1 MEKIRTVAETLAI
14 LHQYHHPFGLERQP
28 KQLKTAD
35 FDGPVI
41 FSNDPETATV
51 PPAFFTVQT
60 IQELKAL
67 NGVPDSRYGPGKMES
82 HHPLPEPFSAER
94 LANVSANHIDLY
106 KAFRAYIYGDSAL
119 VKDYEEMLNAKC
131 FPMKVAFY
139 NGEEITV
146 SANNPLI
153 IKDKEYC
160 GELVV
165 LVYNKITIE
174 PEGKV
179 ICYTNGRIEADVIQG
194 LGSTPLHLVSKGKD
208 GEIGAPGATGSSG
221 ANGIE
226 GLPGR
231 KKKDTCVTPPTSG
244 TDGTNGSPGAKGSN
258 GESGG
263 VAKKL
268 NVSTTRLDGIV
279 YLASEG
285 GAGGNGGHGGDGGGG
300 GNGGDGGFCYNGADG
315 DCSGGH
321 SYVTTDPRYLSGHGG
336 DGANGGAGGNGGNGG
351 NGGDGGDIE
360 CNYSTGNPNM
370 SYWST
375 AGLPGAGGSAG
386 RGGKGGDGG
395 SAWCDVKD
403 RIRNLSCSGI
413 PGKKGINGK
422 SGEPGMQGKGGQIYI
437 NGKLY

>member
-14 LHQYHHPFGLERQP
+14 LHQYHHPVGLERQP

-82 HHPLPEPFSAER
+82 SHPLPEPFSAKR
-94 LANVSANHIDLY
+94 LANVSGDHIDLR

-119 VKDYEEMLNAKC
+119 VKDYEEMLNAKH
-131 FPMKVAFY
+131 FPMKIALY
-139 NGEEITV
+139 SGEEITIA
-146 SANNPLI
+146 ANNPLI
-153 IKDKEYC
+153 IKDKEQC

-165 LVYNKITIE
+165 LVYNQITIE

-194 LGSTPLHLVSKGKD
+194 LGGRPLHLVSKGRD

-221 ANGIE
+221 SNGVD

-244 TDGTNGSPGAKGSN
+244 TNGTKGSPGAQGSD
-258 GESGG
+258 GEPGG
-263 VAKKL
+263 VAEKL

-279 YLASEG
+279 YLVSEG
-285 GAGGNGGHGGDGGGG
+285 GAGGNGGCGGDGGGG

-336 DGANGGAGGNGGNGG
+336 DGADGGEGGNGGNGG

-360 CNYSTGNPNM
+360 CNYSTGNPDM

-375 AGLPGAGGSAG
+375 PGLPGDGGRAGN
-386 RGGKGGDGG
+386 GGKGGDGG
-395 SAWCDVKD
+395 SAWCDIKD
-403 RIRNLSCSGI
+403 RIRNLSCSGV

-422 SGEPGMQGKGGQIYI
+422 SGGPGMQGKGGQIYI
-437 NGKLY
+437 NGKLC

>member
-14 LHQYHHPFGLERQP
+14 LHQYHHPVGLERQP

-51 PPAFFTVQT
+51 PPAFFTIQT

-67 NGVPDSRYGPGKMES
+67 GGVPDSRYGPGKMEPY
-82 HHPLPEPFSAER
+82 HPLPEPFSAER
-94 LANVSANHIDLY
+94 LANVSANHIDLC

-119 VKDYEEMLNAKC
+119 VKDYEEMLNAKR

-146 SANNPLI
+146 SESNPLI
-153 IKDKEYC
+153 IKDKEQC

-165 LVYNKITIE
+165 LVYDQITVE

-179 ICYTNGRIEADVIQG
+179 ICYTNGRIEANAIQG
-194 LGSTPLHLVSKGKD
+194 LGGGPLHFVHKGRD
-208 GEIGAPGATGSSG
+208 GEMGAPGAAGNSG
-221 ANGIE
+221 VNGID

-231 KKKDTCVTPPTSG
+231 KKKDTCVTPPTPG
-244 TDGTNGSPGAKGSN
+244 TDGTEGSPGTKGSD
-258 GESGG
+258 GEPGG
-263 VAKKL
+263 VAEKL
-268 NVSTTRLDGIV
+268 SVTTAHLDGEV
-279 YLASEG
+279 YLVSEG
-285 GAGGNGGHGGDGGGG
+285 GAGGNGGGGGDGGGG

-321 SYVTTDPRYLSGHGG
+321 SYVTTDPRYFSGNGG

-375 AGLPGAGGSAG
+375 AGLPGAGGRAG

-395 SAWCDVKD
+395 SAWCDMKD
-403 RIRNLSCSGI
+403 RIRNLNCSGI
-413 PGKKGINGK
+413 PGKKGINGE
-422 SGEPGMQGKGGQIYI
+422 SGRPGMQGKGGQIYI
-437 NGKLY
+437 NGKLR